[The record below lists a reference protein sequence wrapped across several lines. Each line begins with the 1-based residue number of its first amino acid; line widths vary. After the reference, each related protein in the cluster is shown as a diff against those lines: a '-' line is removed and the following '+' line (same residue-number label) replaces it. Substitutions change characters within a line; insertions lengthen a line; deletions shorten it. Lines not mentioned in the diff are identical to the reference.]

1 MTEAKSTTK
10 RAPAAAKTTSTTATT
25 STAVKTPATRAA
37 TVKKPATT
45 AAAATAAPAPEK
57 KTTAKPAVAPVAA
70 DIEILQ
76 SAPTECATPAAMPA
90 RPSPEDRYRMVQSAA
105 YFIAEKDGFRGRDTD
120 YWAQAEGEIAAQ
132 LGEA

>member
-10 RAPAAAKTTSTTATT
+10 RAPAAPKTTSATT
-25 STAVKTPATRAA
+25 TTSPAVKTPATKAA
-37 TVKKPATT
+37 TVKKPAT
-45 AAAATAAPAPEK
+45 AAAATAAPASEK
-57 KTTAKPAVAPVAA
+57 KSSPKPAVTPVAT
-70 DIEILQ
+70 DIEVLQ
-76 SAPTECATPAAMPA
+76 SAPTECATPAAIPL

>member
-10 RAPAAAKTTSTTATT
+10 RAPAAPKTTSATT
-25 STAVKTPATRAA
+25 TTSPAVKTPATKAA
-37 TVKKPATT
+37 TVKKPAT
-45 AAAATAAPAPEK
+45 AAAATAAPASEK
-57 KTTAKPAVAPVAA
+57 KSSPKPAVAPVAT

-76 SAPTECATPAAMPA
+76 SAPTECATPAAIPL

>member
-10 RAPAAAKTTSTTATT
+10 RTPAATKTTSTTATT

-45 AAAATAAPAPEK
+45 AAATAAPAPEK
-57 KTTAKPAVAPVAA
+57 KTTAKPAVAPVAT

>member
-10 RAPAAAKTTSTTATT
+10 RAPAATKTTSTTATT

-45 AAAATAAPAPEK
+45 AAATAAPAPEK